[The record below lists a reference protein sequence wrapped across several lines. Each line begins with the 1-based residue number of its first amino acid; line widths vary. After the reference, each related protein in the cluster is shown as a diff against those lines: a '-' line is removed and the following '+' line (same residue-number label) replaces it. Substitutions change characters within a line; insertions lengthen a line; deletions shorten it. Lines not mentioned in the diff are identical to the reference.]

1 MQKVRTLL
9 LVLVLSPVNF
19 AAAAELKSFSPGEL
33 IRADEINANFIELS
47 ESISSTQPGQGSRL
61 VINCAAESTF
71 PALPEE
77 RPLSIEFS
85 GACAAD
91 QLIIEGPGDV
101 ELVGNPADGGDSLS
115 VQFLRA
121 AHGVRLS
128 IRNMD
133 LRTTQ
138 ASAGQNATLS
148 FSKDCSD
155 CSVSWGIGASGVFW
169 EGGMLDLAEVELYRW
184 GVPSD
189 FDGAVEIR
197 MTGGSVNFKGVSS
210 SDVFLK
216 ASGTNVY
223 IAGLDG
229 ASFAGR
235 VDVRGG
241 SLYLA
246 CGPQSYCDPL
256 WVEVWASSA
265 WIDGTPGASFSLFAT
280 TAIVSMRG
288 GSLRAIDVTGGLG
301 NDYANYGEAQ
311 VSVQNSRI
319 SHGDGL
325 IFSPYGECRGG
336 SLLNGQLLECGSG
349 SP

>member
-1 MQKVRTLL
+1 MRKIKAFL
-9 LVLVLSPVNF
+9 LVLVMSSVNF
-19 AAAAELKSFSPGEL
+19 VAAAELKNFSPGEL
-33 IRADEINANFIELS
+33 IRADEINANFVELS
-47 ESISSTQPGQGSRL
+47 ERISSTQIGQGSRL
-61 VINCAAESTF
+61 VIDCAAESAF
-71 PALPEE
+71 PALPGQ

-101 ELVGNPADGGDSLS
+101 ELVGNPVDGIDSLS
-115 VQFLRA
+115 LQYLRA

-128 IRNMD
+128 IRNME

-138 ASAGQNATLS
+138 ASAGENATLS
-148 FSKDCSD
+148 FSKDCSG

-169 EGGMLDLAEVELYRW
+169 EGGMLDLAGAELYRW
-184 GVPSD
+184 EVSPD
-189 FDGAVEIR
+189 FGGTVAIR
-197 MTGGSVNFKGVSS
+197 MTGGSANLKAVSS
-210 SDVFLK
+210 SGVGLLTF
-216 ASGTNVY
+216 GTNVY
-223 IAGLDG
+223 VEGSDDVA
-229 ASFAGR
+229 FAGR
-235 VDVRGG
+235 LDVRGG

-246 CGPQSYCDPL
+246 CGPQSYCDPM

-288 GSLRAIDVTGGLG
+288 GSLRALDVTGGLG

>member
-1 MQKVRTLL
+1 MLRINLTLCPRL
-9 LVLVLSPVNF
+9 LDHYT
-19 AAAAELKSFSPGEL
+19 ELKSFSPGEL
-33 IRADEINANFIELS
+33 IRADEINANFVELS
-47 ESISSTQPGQGSRL
+47 ERISSKQVGQGSRL
-61 VINCAAESTF
+61 VIDCAAESTF
-71 PALPEE
+71 PSLPEQ
-77 RPLSIEFS
+77 RPLSIGFS

-101 ELVGNPADGGDSLS
+101 ELVGNPTDGGDSLS
-115 VQFLRA
+115 LQFLWV

-138 ASAGQNATLS
+138 ASAGQNASLS
-148 FSKDCSD
+148 FSKGCND
-155 CSVSWGIGASGVFW
+155 CSVSWGIGANGVFW
-169 EGGMLDLAEVELYRW
+169 EGGMIDLAGVELYRW

-189 FDGAVEIR
+189 FGGAVEIR

-210 SDVFLK
+210 RDVFLK

-223 IAGLDG
+223 MEGFDG

-256 WVEVWASSA
+256 WIEVWASSA
-265 WIDGTPGASFSLFAT
+265 WVDGTPGASFSLFAT

-288 GSLRAIDVTGGLG
+288 GSLRALDVTGGLG
-301 NDYANYGEAQ
+301 NDHANYGQAQ

-319 SHGDGL
+319 SHGDGI